1 MNRSPNWYDFRDGA
15 KAIRPCTSLL
25 SLPPPFPSDARTYIA
40 WNSTSG
46 RGFKTPLIS
55 VPPFVPSSGSTIHF
69 RFICWSQLDS
79 FCRRILVYFFCL
91 ISIGLSLCDEAYKM
105 KFWILKGNGN
115 FSYLWKFEPDKLN
128 SFGEV
133 FLKNLKIYKECMS
146 LLTFCL
152 PVILQF
158 LIAAIIFVTDCKE
171 LKLAQAAKINQLAS
185 IWYIRLHLLWVNAYA
200 NKQKCK
206 QWRHGESD
214 YTYSTTVA
222 IYSEIGR
229 LDHLYL

>member
-1 MNRSPNWYDFRDGA
+1 MA
-15 KAIRPCTSLL
+15 
-25 SLPPPFPSDARTYIA
+25 
-40 WNSTSG
+40 
-46 RGFKTPLIS
+46 IS
-55 VPPFVPSSGSTIHF
+55 VISENL
-69 RFICWSQLDS
+69 SQINWIVL
-79 FCRRILVYFFCL
+79 
-91 ISIGLSLCDEAYKM
+91 E
-105 KFWILKGNGN
+105 KF
-115 FSYLWKFEPDKLN
+115 
-128 SFGEV
+128 

-152 PVILQF
+152 PVIFQF

-185 IWYIRLHLLWVNAYA
+185 IWYIRLHLPWVNAYA

-222 IYSEIGR
+222 IYNEIGR